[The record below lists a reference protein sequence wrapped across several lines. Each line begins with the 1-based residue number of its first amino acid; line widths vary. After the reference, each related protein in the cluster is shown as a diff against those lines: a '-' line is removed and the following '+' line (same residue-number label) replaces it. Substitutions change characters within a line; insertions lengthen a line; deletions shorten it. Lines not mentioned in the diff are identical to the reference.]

1 MRSVTI
7 VLVELLL
14 LSMVYAVTVSP
25 ATSAGGS
32 NTSSAAPQPA
42 ASNATANATSS
53 ETAKTDNT
61 SGNATV
67 TPGKEGA
74 TETTS
79 SNAIEVT
86 CTVSNEKCSVDS
98 ECCSKRCVQLHS
110 GADYRCLKSSVDKT
124 CKHDYNCIGRL
135 ECSTR
140 KQCCVTLWQSCV
152 TATQCCN
159 PLHRCLSMPG
169 FIYKKCLFSEAICI
183 APDWGLSTVLFL
195 LAKTTVMVL
204 LL

>member
-1 MRSVTI
+1 
-7 VLVELLL
+7 
-14 LSMVYAVTVSP
+14 MVYD
-25 ATSAGGS
+25 
-32 NTSSAAPQPA
+32 
-42 ASNATANATSS
+42 ASNPTANATTP

-61 SGNATV
+61 SGNAS
-67 TPGKEGA
+67 EGA
-74 TETTS
+74 TETN
-79 SNAIEVT
+79 SNNVQASPVTQSNEGVSAIQVT
-86 CTVSNEKCSVDS
+86 CILSNERCSVDS
-98 ECCSKRCVQLHS
+98 QCCSKRCIQLHS

-124 CKHDYNCIGRL
+124 CKHDYNCMGRL

-159 PLHRCLSMPG
+159 PLHRCLAMPG

-183 APDWGLSTVLFL
+183 APDWGLLTVLFL

>member
-42 ASNATANATSS
+42 DTVSPATSAGGS
-53 ETAKTDNT
+53 NT
-61 SGNATV
+61 STAA
-67 TPGKEGA
+67 PQPGA